1 MKRILLLAAMLTG
14 LAVAFGAGASQHGIV
29 NGFLVKDGHAVF
41 PIGIYEMPKTDAEL
55 ETMAKAGINLVQ
67 CSNKKD
73 LDRAK
78 AAGMMGWVPLPLQQ
92 ADQEKIRQMVE
103 ADKDSPALAVWEGP
117 DEFVWNFTAGSSL
130 YRRGIYKTPGEWW
143 LQTPEAVKYAR
154 EQANKLIPQLIK
166 NIRLVRSLDNNH
178 RPVWM
183 NEAARSDMKFIRE
196 YIDHVDI
203 IGCDI
208 YPIHAGKHPM
218 YPPSSIADFTNRYLS
233 IGENRPVWM
242 VLQGFAWGDL
252 PGMTEE
258 VAFPSFSETRL
269 MAYAAITNGAKG
281 VLYWGTDYLP
291 LSATGAHFR
300 DSIYAMTSELA
311 KLEPFLTAAEET
323 SVHVKLTESKGR
335 MRAGQR
341 GVRWLAR
348 RSGSDW
354 FIALVNEDKHSH
366 LGVEVEGLEG
376 LNGRQLKQLYGN
388 ENDTVSQGEFITRL
402 MPQEVKVFS
411 TSRKWASTWQTGRD
425 FTDAQKSGM

>member
-1 MKRILLLAAMLTG
+1 MKRIFLLVAMLTG
-14 LAVAFGAGASQHGIV
+14 LAVAFGAGANQRGMV
-29 NGFLVKDGHAVF
+29 NGLLVKDGHTVF
-41 PIGIYEMPKTDAEL
+41 PIGIYEMPKTDVEL
-55 ETMAKAGINLVQ
+55 RTMAKAGINLVM
-67 CSNKKD
+67 CRNKED
-73 LDRAK
+73 LDRAN

-117 DEFVWNFTAGSSL
+117 DELVWAFTAGSSL
-130 YRRGIYKTPGEWW
+130 YKMGIHKAPGEWW
-143 LQTPEAVKYAR
+143 VQAPEAVNYAR
-154 EQANKLIPQLIK
+154 EQAHKLIPQMIK
-166 NIRLVRSLDNNH
+166 NIRLVRSLDNSH

-183 NEAARSDMKFIRE
+183 NEAARSDMKFIRD

-252 PGMTEE
+252 PGMTEQ
-258 VAFPSFSETRL
+258 AAYPSFFETRL
-269 MAYAAITNGAKG
+269 MAYAAIANGAKG
-281 VLYWGTDYLP
+281 VLYWGTHYLP
-291 LSATGAHFR
+291 SNSTGAEFR

-311 KLEPFLTAAEET
+311 KLEPFLAAPEET

-335 MRAGQR
+335 MRVGQR
-341 GVRWLAR
+341 GVHWLAR

-354 FIALVNEDKHSH
+354 LIVLVNEDKHSH
-366 LGVEVEGLEG
+366 FGVEVEGLAG
-376 LNGRQLKQLYGN
+376 LNGRRLEQLYGN
-388 ENDTVSQGEFITRL
+388 ENDTVRQGEFITRL
-402 MPQEVKVFS
+402 LPQEVKVFS
-411 TSRKWASTWQTGRD
+411 TSRKWASAWQKGRA
-425 FTDAQKSGM
+425 FTDGQKSGM